1 MEQDKRFDM
10 ILNKYMGTDYNVAE
24 LKEAVYE
31 GEGELTK
38 VAAYAF
44 KEHREL
50 TEVRLPEKIEEV
62 GNNAFYNCRNL
73 LKFVFYDKIESFG
86 DGAFRNCSK
95 LDYIEVKRAGGSL
108 RGLKEILLAMSKSV
122 RVSVYGNV
130 LFFPHFQPEFQ
141 DNVGAKIVAEIM
153 HGAGMNY
160 RECVG
165 REGIDYM
172 KYDGLFAI
180 QKYSMDLMEAV
191 EVSKARLIFPVELRD
206 EKRAE
211 YLEFLVNNKKVLL
224 DEVAKNKDSASV
236 TAYINAGIFATK
248 EDADEACDF
257 FCEKDFAEGVNI
269 LIDYRN
275 KKFKKTSI
283 MDMEI

>member
-1 MEQDKRFDM
+1 M
-10 ILNKYMGTDYNVAE
+10 ILKEYTGSLVSVAD
-24 LKEAVYE
+24 LREAVYE

-38 VAAYAF
+38 IAAYAF

-50 TEVRLPEKIEEV
+50 TEVNLPDKVEEV

-73 LKFVFYDKIESFG
+73 LKFTFYDKTESFG

-108 RGLKEILLAMSKSV
+108 RGFKEILLAMSKAV
-122 RVSVYGNV
+122 TVSVYGNE
-130 LFFPHFQPEFQ
+130 LFFPHFRPEFQ

-165 REGIDYM
+165 REGVDYM
-172 KYDGLFAI
+172 KYDTQFTI
-180 QKYSMDLMEAV
+180 QKYSMDLSEAV
-191 EVSKARLIFPVELRD
+191 AVCKARLVYPVELKD
-206 EKRAE
+206 EKRTE
-211 YLEFLVNNKKVLL
+211 YLEFLSNNKKALL
-224 DEVAKNKDSASV
+224 DEAALNKDSGAV
-236 TAYINAGIFATK
+236 KTYINAGIFGTK
-248 EDADEACDF
+248 EAADEAADF

-269 LIDYRN
+269 LLDYRN
-275 KKFKKTSI
+275 KTFKKTSI

>member
-1 MEQDKRFDM
+1 M
-10 ILNKYMGTDYNVAE
+10 ILNKYLGNGCNVAE

-50 TEVRLPEKIEEV
+50 TEVSLPENVEEV

-73 LKFVFYDKIESFG
+73 RKIVFYDKIESFG

-122 RVSVYGNV
+122 MVSVYGNE

-141 DNVGAKIVAEIM
+141 DNVGAIIVAEIM
-153 HGAGMNY
+153 HGACMN
-160 RECVG
+160 
-165 REGIDYM
+165 
-172 KYDGLFAI
+172 
-180 QKYSMDLMEAV
+180 
-191 EVSKARLIFPVELRD
+191 
-206 EKRAE
+206 
-211 YLEFLVNNKKVLL
+211 
-224 DEVAKNKDSASV
+224 
-236 TAYINAGIFATK
+236 
-248 EDADEACDF
+248 
-257 FCEKDFAEGVNI
+257 
-269 LIDYRN
+269 
-275 KKFKKTSI
+275 
-283 MDMEI
+283 

>member
-1 MEQDKRFDM
+1 M
-10 ILNKYMGTDYNVAE
+10 ILTKYTGTAHNVAD
-24 LKEAVYE
+24 LKEAVYD
-31 GEGELTK
+31 GDGELTK
-38 VAAYAF
+38 IAAYAF

-50 TEVRLPEKIEEV
+50 TEVNLPENVEEV

-73 LKFVFYDKIESFG
+73 LKFTFFDKTESFG
-86 DGAFRNCSK
+86 DGAFRNCTK
-95 LDYIEVKRAGGSL
+95 LDYIGLNSSGGSL
-108 RGLKEILLAMSKSV
+108 RGLKEIIFAMSKGV
-122 RVSVYGNV
+122 TVSVYGNE

-160 RECVG
+160 RECVD

-172 KYDGLFAI
+172 KYDTQFTI
-180 QKYSMDLMEAV
+180 QKYSMELDEAV
-191 EVSKARLIFPVELRD
+191 AVCKARLIYPIELRN
-206 EKRAE
+206 EKREE
-211 YLEFLVNNKKVLL
+211 YLEFLTNNKKALF
-224 DEVAKNKDSASV
+224 DEAAVYKDSNKV
-236 TAYINAGIFATK
+236 LAYIHTGIFATK
-248 EDADEACDF
+248 EDVDEAMDF

-275 KKFKKTSI
+275 KTFKKTSI

>member
-1 MEQDKRFDM
+1 M
-10 ILNKYMGTDYNVAE
+10 ILSKYLGSTYNVAE
-24 LKEAVYE
+24 LKESLYE
-31 GEGELTK
+31 GEGEVTK

-50 TEVRLPEKIEEV
+50 TEVSLPENVVEV

-73 LKFVFYDKIESFG
+73 LKFTFFDKVESFG

-95 LDYIEVKRAGGSL
+95 LDYIEVKSAGGSL
-108 RGLKEILLAMSKSV
+108 RGLKEILFAMSKSV
-122 RVSVYGNV
+122 TVSVYGNE

-160 RECVG
+160 RECVD

-172 KYDGLFAI
+172 KYDTQFTI
-180 QKYSMDLMEAV
+180 QKYSMELNEAV
-191 EVSKARLIFPVELRD
+191 AVCKTRLIYPVELKV

-211 YLEFLVNNKKVLL
+211 YLEFLINNKKALL
-224 DEVAKNKDSASV
+224 TEVALNRDSASV
-236 TAYINAGIFATK
+236 TVYINAGIFDTK
-248 EDADEACDF
+248 EAADEAADF

-269 LIDYRN
+269 MIDYRN